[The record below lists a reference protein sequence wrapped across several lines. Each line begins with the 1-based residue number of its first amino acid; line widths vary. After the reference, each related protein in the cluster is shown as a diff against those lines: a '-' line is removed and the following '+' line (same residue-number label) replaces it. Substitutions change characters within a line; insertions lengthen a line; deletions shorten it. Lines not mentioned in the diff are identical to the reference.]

1 MITQEQIDG
10 LSKLYHIDSF
20 TIEREYLQ
28 LVFLSY
34 LYQRKEARHIYF
46 KGGTAIRLLFG
57 SARFSEDLD
66 FSTTYSK
73 KEIKKIVKDVEKS
86 IRQEIP
92 KLTILPLYS
101 GKKTERF
108 RIKYHADENKYPLIV
123 RLDFHKEKKVGKIV
137 ISPMLTKFP
146 IVIFPLVT
154 HLSER
159 EILGEKI
166 QALITRGKGR
176 DFFDVWYLLEKGIVP
191 DKKIDKKII
200 LQKIKRYSQAS
211 LNRDLSQFLPKSQRA
226 LIGLL
231 KERLQNRFKS

>member
-123 RLDFHKEKKVGKIV
+123 RLDFHKEKKVGK
-137 ISPMLTKFP
+137 
-146 IVIFPLVT
+146 
-154 HLSER
+154 
-159 EILGEKI
+159 
-166 QALITRGKGR
+166 
-176 DFFDVWYLLEKGIVP
+176 
-191 DKKIDKKII
+191 
-200 LQKIKRYSQAS
+200 
-211 LNRDLSQFLPKSQRA
+211 
-226 LIGLL
+226 
-231 KERLQNRFKS
+231 